1 MIDLLNT
8 HEKPSMLAQDIL
20 NNFNN
25 KSDFITYLKD
35 HQDSNPTFKAALEK
49 YAYEQ
54 ELLPLQAELVE
65 FQRWV
70 QKKNKKIAII
80 FEGRD
85 ASGKGGTIK
94 RFKEHLNP
102 RAMRVVA
109 LNKPTEIEKNQWYF
123 NRYIKELPNAGEI
136 VFFDRS
142 WYNRAVVEP
151 VMGFCTREQ
160 YDKFIKQVVQFENMI
175 VEDGILLFKFWFS
188 IDKDE
193 QKLRLE
199 ERKVNPLIN
208 WKLSTVDMQ
217 AQMKWDDY
225 TKYKELMFQNTSTE
239 NAPWIV
245 IKGNVKDTARKEAM
259 RYVLANINYAQK
271 GMTKAKLE
279 YDPEIVSVRT

>member
-1 MIDLLNT
+1 MHL
-8 HEKPSMLAQDIL
+8 H
-20 NNFNN
+20 
-25 KSDFITYLKD
+25 
-35 HQDSNPTFKAALEK
+35 ALENDPE
-49 YAYEQ
+49 YI
-54 ELLPLQAELVE
+54 ELQTEMVRMQNWLIETGNRL
-65 FQRWV
+65 
-70 QKKNKKIAII
+70 II
-80 FEGRD
+80 VCEGRD
-85 ASGKGGTIK
+85 SAGKGGAIM
-94 RFKEHLNP
+94 RFIRYINP
-102 RAMRVVA
+102 RHYRVIA
-109 LNKPTEIEKNQWYF
+109 LNKPTQPERGQWYF
-123 NRYIKELPNAGEI
+123 QRYIQHFPSPGEI

-151 VMGFCTREQ
+151 VMGFCTQEQ

-193 QKLRLE
+193 QKIRLE

-208 WKLSTVDMQ
+208 WKLSTVDME

-271 GMTKAKLE
+271 GMTQAKLE
-279 YDPEIVSVRT
+279 YDPEIVSVRS